1 MFFSS
6 IFIFSSV
13 WYILVLLGIKL
24 SCCIF
29 AFKNASNLLKTEDD
43 AMGENSSDN
52 PTIKACLN
60 SKKKYEFFKIKIC
73 IL

>member
-1 MFFSS
+1 
-6 IFIFSSV
+6 
-13 WYILVLLGIKL
+13 
-24 SCCIF
+24 
-29 AFKNASNLLKTEDD
+29 
-43 AMGENSSDN
+43 MGENSSDN